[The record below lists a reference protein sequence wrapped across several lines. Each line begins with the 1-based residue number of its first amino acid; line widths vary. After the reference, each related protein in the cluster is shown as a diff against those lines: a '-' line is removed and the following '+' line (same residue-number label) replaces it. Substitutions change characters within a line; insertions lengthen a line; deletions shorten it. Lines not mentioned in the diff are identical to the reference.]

1 MIINFVSMRLR
12 SEGTRQGI
20 KFRIEMLTVNS
31 SEEFGLRG
39 TWFQLMTLHL
49 RNSETLL
56 SVRHTCLPGRLI
68 TPPFCQKIPAL
79 KKQIG
84 NYSKDK
90 ENETA

>member
-1 MIINFVSMRLR
+1 MGLR
-12 SEGTRQGI
+12 SEGTREGI
-20 KFRIEMLTVNS
+20 KFRIEKLTINS

-56 SVRHTCLPGRLI
+56 PVRHTRLPGRLT

>member
-1 MIINFVSMRLR
+1 MRLR

-20 KFRIEMLTVNS
+20 KFRIGRLTINS
-31 SEEFGLRG
+31 SEEFGFRG

-56 SVRHTCLPGRLI
+56 PERHTRLPGRL
-68 TPPFCQKIPAL
+68 TTPFCQKIPAL

-84 NYSKDK
+84 NYNKDK
-90 ENETA
+90 ENGKQLNRVV